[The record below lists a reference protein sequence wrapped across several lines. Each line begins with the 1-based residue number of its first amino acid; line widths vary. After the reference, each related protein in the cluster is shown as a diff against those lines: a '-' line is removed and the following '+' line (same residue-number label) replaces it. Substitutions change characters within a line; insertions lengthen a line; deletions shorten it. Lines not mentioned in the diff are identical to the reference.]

1 MAQESDMNRDT
12 LKQYIEEQQQE
23 RIESYKQQ
31 AQVGAKVRETNQ
43 PVMRDRAN
51 DKQIGGD
58 HYKSMGV
65 EPWHVIDTWPLE
77 QRIGAYR
84 AGALKYL
91 MRCGGKDDRIQ
102 EIKKAGHYI
111 DKLIEVLNEES
122 NNTKGT

>member
-1 MAQESDMNRDT
+1 MAQEPNMSYELPGLPLTPEAKKLLMNRN
-12 LKQYIEEQQQE
+12 KQE
-23 RIESYKQQ
+23 REGIERI
-31 AQVGAKVRETNQ
+31 GAAL
-43 PVMRDRAN
+43 RAN